1 MVNTEIGEVFTSLI
15 NMDNTN
21 PEDYYDNENF
31 LMCGN
36 CHTRKQILVDM
47 SCIGRGKTKAP
58 VLCKCGLE
66 KREEEERKAKEEER
80 LIRIKILRE
89 QGIADPQYLKHK
101 IANDD
106 RSNVKVS
113 EAVRRYISKWEE
125 IYTKNIGLLFYGG
138 VGRGKT
144 FYAGCIA
151 NGLIEQGI
159 PVIMTNIPALVTS
172 MSKDFEK
179 DKAVILRRISQVP
192 LLVLDDLGVER
203 NTAYGYEKLQ
213 EIIDTRYRSGKPLII
228 TTNLSPKALKD
239 PEEMRYQRVYDRIL
253 EMCHP
258 IHVDGNNHRQAN
270 AKKMR
275 EEAKSILD
283 I

>member
-1 MVNTEIGEVFTSLI
+1 MVNAEIGKVFANLV
-15 NMDNTN
+15 NRDNTN
-21 PEDYYDNENF
+21 PEDYYDDENY

-36 CHTRKQILVDM
+36 CHTRKQTLVDL
-47 SCIGRGKTKAP
+47 SFLGKGKTKAP
-58 VLCKCGLE
+58 VLCKCGSE
-66 KREEEERKAKEEER
+66 KREEEERKAKEEKR

-101 IANDD
+101 ISNDD
-106 RSNVKVS
+106 RSNIKIS
-113 EAVRRYISKWEE
+113 EAVRRYINKWEE
-125 IYTKNIGLLFYGG
+125 IYNKNIGLLFYGG
-138 VGRGKT
+138 VGQGKT

-151 NGLIEQGI
+151 NSLIEQGI
-159 PVIMTNIPALVTS
+159 PVIMTNIPALVTA
-172 MSKDFEK
+172 MSRDFEK
-179 DKAVILRRISQVP
+179 DKSVILRRISEVP

-228 TTNLSPKALKD
+228 TTNLSPKALKE

-258 IHVDGNNHRQAN
+258 IHVDGDSHRQAK

-275 EEAKSILD
+275 EEAKNILN